1 MPGQDGHAVKR
12 FYRPA
17 AMCLLTVFLALVVVC
32 AAAGLRLNTSPSVPC
47 GVYRLT
53 PGTPRIGDI
62 ISFMPPKS
70 AVFEL
75 ARKRGYFSGQIL
87 KRVAAKPGDR
97 VTVNAIGVSVNNTLW
112 PNSAPQTND
121 PEGRS
126 LPVLRF
132 SETLSSE
139 MLLLMSDADR
149 RGFDARYFGLISR
162 YNIAGVAVPV
172 FTW

>member
-1 MPGQDGHAVKR
+1 
-12 FYRPA
+12 
-17 AMCLLTVFLALVVVC
+17 
-32 AAAGLRLNTSPSVPC
+32 
-47 GVYRLT
+47 
-53 PGTPRIGDI
+53 
-62 ISFMPPKS
+62 MPPKS
-70 AVFEL
+70 AAFEL

-112 PNSAPQTND
+112 PNSTPQTND

-132 SETLSSE
+132 SQTLSSE

>member
-12 FYRPA
+12 FYQA
-17 AMCLLTVFLALVVVC
+17 ATICLLTAVLAWGVVC
-32 AAAGLRLNTSPSVPC
+32 AVAGLRINTSPSVPC

-53 PGTPRIGDI
+53 HVPPRIGDI

-112 PNSAPQTND
+112 PNSTPQTND

>member
-12 FYRPA
+12 LYQA
-17 AMCLLTVFLALVVVC
+17 ATICLLTGFFALVVVC
-32 AAAGLRLNTSPSVPC
+32 AAAGLRINTSPSVPC

-53 PGTPRIGDI
+53 PGIPRVGDI

-75 ARKRGYFSGQIL
+75 ARKRGYFSSEIL

-97 VTVNAIGVSVNNTLW
+97 VTVSAIGVSVNNTLL

-121 PEGRS
+121 HEGRC

-132 SETLSSE
+132 SETLNSE
-139 MLLLMSDADR
+139 LLLLMSDADQL
-149 RGFDARYFGLISR
+149 GFDARYFGLISR
-162 YNIAGVAVPV
+162 YNIAGVAVPL